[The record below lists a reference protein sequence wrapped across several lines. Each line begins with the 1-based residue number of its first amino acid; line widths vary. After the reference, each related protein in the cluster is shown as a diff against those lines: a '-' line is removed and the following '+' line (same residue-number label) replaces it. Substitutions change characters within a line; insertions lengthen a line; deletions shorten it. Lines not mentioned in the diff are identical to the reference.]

1 MCNTNNKYLWISLLL
16 AIHCGIL
23 TGICHAS
30 SVAKHRTDA
39 QIDTFS
45 EMVVNAP
52 IQTIK
57 AEFEPITKP
66 KVVFARNDE
75 VDVVRIYDDGIPEE
89 VRQSA
94 EKWGAVY
101 NICPELIEA
110 LAYQES
116 RYIPDVVSAD
126 GSCIGLCQIN
136 QGCHRSRMKR
146 LGVTDLTD
154 IDGNIAVACDYLAE
168 IFAEH
173 EDVAE
178 TLYIYNGN
186 SAGLAN
192 YMKTGE
198 IKSTYVNEILD
209 RSECL
214 EFIHGKKRIERTVN
228 TIEQ

>member
-30 SVAKHRTDA
+30 SVARHRADA

-45 EMVVNAP
+45 EMVVSAP
-52 IQTIK
+52 IQSIK

-66 KVVFARNDE
+66 KVIFARNDE
-75 VDVVRIYDDGIPEE
+75 VDVVRIYDDGIPNE

-94 EKWGAVY
+94 EKWGAIY
-101 NICPELIEA
+101 NICPELIES

-116 RYIPDVVSAD
+116 RFKADVVSAD

-168 IFAEH
+168 LFAEH

-178 TLYIYNGN
+178 VLLLYNGN
-186 SAGLAN
+186 SSG
-192 YMKTGE
+192 YERYRRTGE
-198 IKSTYVNEILD
+198 IKSAYVNEILE
-209 RSECL
+209 RSYEL
-214 EFIHGKKRIERTVN
+214 ERMHNK
-228 TIEQ
+228 